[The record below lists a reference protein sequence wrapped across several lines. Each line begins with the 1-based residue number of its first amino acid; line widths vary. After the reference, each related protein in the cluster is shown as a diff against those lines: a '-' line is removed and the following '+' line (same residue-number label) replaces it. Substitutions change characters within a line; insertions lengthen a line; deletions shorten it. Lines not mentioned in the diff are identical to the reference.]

1 MRIPNVTIDKVTA
14 SWASNRRLGA
24 AKGIAKVV
32 LSFETDDINA
42 LAYVQSLY
50 EQTVDIDFGVP
61 ETEVD
66 DDDRS

>member
-14 SWASNRRLGA
+14 SWVSNRRLGA
-24 AKGIAKVV
+24 ATGIATVV

-50 EQTVDIDFGVP
+50 EQTVDVDFGVP
-61 ETEVD
+61 AEVNNGD
-66 DDDRS
+66 QS